1 MQIEDYNL
9 PKEYLK
15 AQDLARAYEHL
26 SRADVFNGRIRRR
39 QHWRFL
45 VYIYSLLTAGISS
58 AKDEKNPEFIKY
70 KQTMRLLRIWQ
81 ANMKNAKRKEIAS
94 KLALVTHTS
103 KGMAIEQMPYLQI
116 IGKSPQAKAMVE
128 ELKLTEDEAGWLRR

>member
-1 MQIEDYNL
+1 MDYNL

-15 AQDLARAYEHL
+15 SQDLARAYEHL
-26 SRADVFNGRIRRR
+26 SRADVFKGRIRRR

-45 VYIYSLLTAGISS
+45 VYIFNLLTAGISS
-58 AKDEKNPEFIKY
+58 AKDERNPEFIKY

-94 KLALVTHTS
+94 KLAGVTHTS
-103 KGMAIEQMPYLQI
+103 TKMAIEQIPYLQI
-116 IGKSPQAKAMVE
+116 ISKSLPGKALAE
-128 ELKLTEDEAGWLRR
+128 ELELTEEEAVWLKR